1 MTFCVANRLDFI
13 IEEVDRKY
21 TKDLLKL
28 SLNL

>member
-1 MTFCVANRLDFI
+1 MTFCVANQLDFL

-28 SLNL
+28 NLNL